1 MRRPSGLVDR
11 LSDWPVTRILSSLST
26 RCLQTVAPLAADRG
40 LEIETVEALAVD
52 GDARRV
58 LRMLI
63 VPALATAVLC
73 TPGEVIGAV
82 LNYTGEAGLRLLDP
96 PQREKGSRL
105 GCGGRPWATSGGA
118 LRRACATAGHPLRL
132 LDDQGSKRGRQQGW
146 VVALRAV
153 DAHQLGMYHF
163 GLELGEG
170 MHLTRTCRRVG
181 RPLA

>member
-1 MRRPSGLVDR
+1 MDRAQFRLHPWDRNDRVLELEMTYLVRHAHAGSKHAWIGPDALRPLSEVGHAQAVGLVDR
-11 LSDWPVTRILSSLST
+11 LSDWPVTRILSSPST

-58 LRMLI
+58 LRKLI

-96 PQREKGSRL
+96 RQREKGCIWVVEGGHGLRL
-105 GCGGRPWATSGGA
+105 EARYVGPVPPP
-118 LRRACATAGHPLRL
+118 ATA
-132 LDDQGSKRGRQQGW
+132 
-146 VVALRAV
+146 
-153 DAHQLGMYHF
+153 
-163 GLELGEG
+163 
-170 MHLTRTCRRVG
+170 
-181 RPLA
+181 

>member
-73 TPGEVIGAV
+73 TPGRGDRRGA
-82 LNYTGEAGLRLLDP
+82 
-96 PQREKGSRL
+96 
-105 GCGGRPWATSGGA
+105 
-118 LRRACATAGHPLRL
+118 
-132 LDDQGSKRGRQQGW
+132 
-146 VVALRAV
+146 
-153 DAHQLGMYHF
+153 QLH
-163 GLELGEG
+163 
-170 MHLTRTCRRVG
+170 R
-181 RPLA
+181 